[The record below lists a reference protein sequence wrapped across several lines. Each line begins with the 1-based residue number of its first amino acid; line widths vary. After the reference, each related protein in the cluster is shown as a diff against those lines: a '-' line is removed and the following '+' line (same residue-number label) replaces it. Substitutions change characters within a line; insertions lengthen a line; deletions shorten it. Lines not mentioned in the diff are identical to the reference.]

1 MFDEDIDR
9 IYLIEFEIESTTGT
23 TRSDVYL
30 DLHIKI
36 NREYRIIV
44 RTKLYEDRDYLHF
57 PVVNFPLIFSNIP
70 AVDLISRPYGSY
82 NDVLIANKEDTER
95 TGNLTYGMT
104 CHGGS
109 LICWTESNGIRNF
122 DMSTRTSI

>member
-36 NREYRIIV
+36 NREDRIIV

-70 AVDLISRPYGSY
+70 TVDLIARPCSSY
-82 NDVLIANKEDTER
+82 NDVLIANKKDTE
-95 TGNLTYGMT
+95 
-104 CHGGS
+104 
-109 LICWTESNGIRNF
+109 
-122 DMSTRTSI
+122 